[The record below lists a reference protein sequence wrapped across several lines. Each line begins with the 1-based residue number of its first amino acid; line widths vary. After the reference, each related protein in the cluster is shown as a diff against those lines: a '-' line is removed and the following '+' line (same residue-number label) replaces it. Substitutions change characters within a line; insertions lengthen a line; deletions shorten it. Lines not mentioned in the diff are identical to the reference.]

1 MIYFYLYKPYKI
13 LVMNKYQTAKQDA
26 YMLVVKEAK
35 SNADS
40 IKLIPK
46 FAKGIEQLDA
56 INKEIDAIRIQQEK
70 DLTGIAA
77 DKRYTLN
84 NLTDYMVDIAG
95 AMHAYAHGSGNNT
108 LIGKVNYKPS
118 VVEKMSQAEII
129 AAAGI
134 VCEEAGKIPAAEL
147 AEVGV
152 SAEELKEFAELN
164 NYFKNIKS
172 APREAII
179 DRSGSTEKLRD
190 LFKEA
195 GKLVKDSL
203 DRLATQFKRKDPDF
217 YLKYRAARN
226 IVYSRPQKEKGAETD
241 TNNKLV

>member
-1 MIYFYLYKPYKI
+1 MTYFYLYKPYKT

-26 YMLVVKEAK
+26 YTLVVKESK
-35 SNADS
+35 SNPDS

-46 FAKGIEQLDA
+46 FAKGIEQLDT
-56 INKEIDAIRIQQEK
+56 IIQKIDVIRVQQEK
-70 DLTGIAA
+70 DLTGITV
-77 DKRYTLN
+77 DKRYSLN

-95 AMHAYAHGSGNNT
+95 ALHAYAHDNGNNT
-108 LIGKVNYKPS
+108 LMGKVNYKPS

-129 AAAGI
+129 AAASI
-134 VCEEAGKIPAAEL
+134 VYEEAGKIPAAEL

-152 SAEELKEFAELN
+152 SADELKEFAGLN
-164 NYFKNIKS
+164 DYFKNIKS

-226 IVYSRPQKEKGAETD
+226 IVYSKPQKDKSTETA
-241 TNNKLV
+241 TNNKPV